1 MTNIWVDYFK
11 AIGIILVVYGHS
23 ARGLHAAHLPFD
35 QDMFM
40 AFDAA
45 IYSFHMPLFFF
56 ASGLFFVES
65 IKKRGFALFFASKL
79 DSLFYLYVVWSLIQG
94 SLSVLLSGVA
104 NERLGWLD
112 VSTFLWAP
120 RAQFWFLYVLFLV
133 SVVAAAAWQLPER
146 LRRPAILALGLGCY
160 GASFWLLPIPVV
172 TPLCKHLIYFC
183 MGLFFMPMSAWLQ
196 KRHRQLLMT
205 FAVPFFVM
213 QLGVA
218 LLAVHGGVLSPFL
231 QLAVGCVSIAFM
243 AALAM
248 FLADKRISWL
258 HYVGQHSLVI
268 YLLHILA
275 ASGTRIVLA
284 KLGHISSIPV
294 HLVVGV
300 LAGLLVPLFTERLL
314 TKLRVTWP
322 LQTPWALE
330 VWLAQRKSHGAP
342 SP

>member
-1 MTNIWVDYFK
+1 MTNAWVGYFK

-35 QDMFM
+35 QDIFM
-40 AFDAA
+40 ALDAA

-79 DSLFYLYVVWSLIQG
+79 DSIFYLYVVWSLIQG

-120 RAQFWFLYVLFLV
+120 RAQFWFLYVLFWV
-133 SVVAAAAWQLPER
+133 SVVAAAVWQLPER
-146 LRRPAILALGLGCY
+146 LRRPAIFALGLGCY
-160 GASFWLLPIPVV
+160 GASFWLPPTPVV
-172 TPLCKHLIYFC
+172 TPLFKHLIYFC

-205 FAVPFFVM
+205 FVVPFFVM

-218 LLAVHGGVLSPFL
+218 LLAVQGGVLAPPL
-231 QLAVGCVSIAFM
+231 QLAVGCVSIVFM
-243 AALAM
+243 TALAM
-248 FLADKRISWL
+248 FLASKRISWL
-258 HYVGQHSLVI
+258 QYVGTHSLVI

-284 KLGHISSIPV
+284 KLGHIYSIPV
-294 HLVVGV
+294 HLVFGV
-300 LAGLLVPLFTERLL
+300 LAGLVVPLLAGRLL
-314 TKLRVTWP
+314 MKLRITWP

-330 VWLAQRKSHGAP
+330 AWLAQRKSHRAS